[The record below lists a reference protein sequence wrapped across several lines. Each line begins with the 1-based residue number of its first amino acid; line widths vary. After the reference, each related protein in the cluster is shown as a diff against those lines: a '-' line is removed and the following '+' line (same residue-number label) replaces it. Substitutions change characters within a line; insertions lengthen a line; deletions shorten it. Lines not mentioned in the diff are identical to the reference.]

1 MNASRRLLEHSW
13 SGCRKATVREIA
25 ITWTAFT
32 TGPLFTMASS
42 SYSHRLGSAAPRRA
56 RMECLES
63 RHLMSAI
70 PLGATPQDTAE
81 FMLGRVAVVPVL
93 FESNGVIDAN
103 TQNWTPE
110 EIDAAIE
117 KVRTGV
123 QWWADTLDTLGTVHT
138 LEFVIDES
146 FAKNPFPTPY
156 EPIDRRSQ
164 DSPIYITPFLRAQGI
179 EEATSLED
187 AVRQFNHAARL
198 KHNTDWAFTIFL
210 IDSSDDPDGQFAPGS
225 EFSIAHAFPGGLYIV
240 SPSTRPASTITHETG
255 HIFWA
260 RDEYPGGGSW
270 TDRRGYYNAQNL
282 NAADNSTPGFVQEVS
297 IMRAGSV
304 LNESYNTRYLPASTR
319 AMIGWL
325 DSNGNGIFDVADV
338 PLHLEGDGRYDLSKG
353 VFTFDGNVSAVP
365 LPNRN
370 SSGPQNDIT
379 LNRVDRI
386 EYRIDGG
393 QWFTA
398 IEVNAQSADVS
409 FELSIA
415 PFNTIELRGIDDA
428 VGVTSPILQTSGSLP
443 ILSGSSIGG
452 FAFIDASGEGES
464 DPSQTLFSSVTAVL
478 AMADGSPLLGGS
490 IQPSALPIGPLEEP
504 ITGTSLT
511 ASGVILDGR
520 VGIYTAP
527 GASQG
532 PTFHYYNLQNAL
544 WQNAWGPFRKFVA
557 SFDQTVG
564 EVSLDAIGISGAG
577 SFARLEAYDA
587 AGELLTRITTGSLTP
602 GQRETMTVADANGR
616 IASIRAFG
624 HQSSEVALDSLLFG
638 TKTTAVT
645 GTDGVFQFTGIPDGD
660 YRLSLS
666 PERLIYHFAGSGS
679 TITVSGGIS
688 APVTA
693 GFQRVAS
700 PWRNP
705 TDRFD
710 VDGNGR
716 VEPLDALRI
725 INEISRNGARILTDP
740 SQVTQYFDPSD
751 DGAISA
757 LDALRVINEVARR
770 GRANGDS
777 AGIASEGEFATLDS
791 VLAGWNP
798 TTKKEKGLNAH
809 QVLEFSGEPFAL
821 SRF

>member
-1 MNASRRLLEHSW
+1 M
-13 SGCRKATVREIA
+13 
-25 ITWTAFT
+25 AF
-32 TGPLFTMASS
+32 FSS
-42 SYSHRLGSAAPRRA
+42 SHRSGSVKRRRA

-93 FESNGVIDAN
+93 FESNGAIDAN
-103 TQNWTPE
+103 TQNWTPQ

-123 QWWADTLDTLGTVHT
+123 QWWADALDKLGTVHT

-146 FAKNPFPTPY
+146 FARNPFPTPY

-164 DSPIYITPFLRAQGI
+164 DAPIYITPFLRAQGI
-179 EEATSLED
+179 QEATSLED

-210 IDSSDDPDGQFAPGS
+210 IDSSDDPDGQFAAGS
-225 EFSIAHAFPGGLYIV
+225 EFSIAHAFPGGLYVV
-240 SPSTRPASTITHETG
+240 SPSTRPASTITHEVG

-260 RDEYPGGGSW
+260 RDEYPGAGSW

-282 NAADNSTPGFVQEVS
+282 NAADNPTPGFVQEVS

-304 LNESYNTRYLPASTR
+304 LTQSYNTHYLPASTR

-325 DSNGNGIFDVADV
+325 DSDGNGIFDVADV
-338 PLHLEGDGRYDLSKG
+338 PLHLEGNGRYDLARG
-353 VFTFDGNVSAVP
+353 VFTFDGNASAVP

-386 EYRIDGG
+386 QYRVDGG
-393 QWFTA
+393 QWLTA
-398 IEVNAQSADVS
+398 VQVNAQAANVS
-409 FELSIA
+409 FELIVA
-415 PFNTIELRGIDDA
+415 PFNSIELRGIDDS

-452 FAFIDASGEGES
+452 FAFIDASGEGEN
-464 DPSQTLFSSVTAVL
+464 DPSESLFASVTATL
-478 AMADGSPLLGGS
+478 AMADGSPLFGGTVKS
-490 IQPSALPIGPLEEP
+490 STLPIGPLD
-504 ITGTSLT
+504 TSIAGISLS

-520 VGIYTAP
+520 IGIYTAP
-527 GASQG
+527 GTNHG

-544 WQNAWGPFRKFVA
+544 WQNAWGPFRKFA
-557 SFDQTVG
+557 ANFDQTVG
-564 EVSLDAIGISGAG
+564 EVSLDAIGLSGAG
-577 SFARLEAYDA
+577 SHARLEAYDA
-587 AGELLTRITTGSLTP
+587 AGELLTRVTTGRMTP
-602 GQRETMTVADANGR
+602 GQRETLTVADPGGR
-616 IASIRAFG
+616 IASIQAFG
-624 HQSSEVALDSLLFG
+624 HQSSEVALDSLRFG
-638 TKTTAVT
+638 TRAAVVT
-645 GTDGVFQFTGIPDGD
+645 GNDGVFRFTGIPDGD
-660 YRLSLS
+660 YQLTLT
-666 PERLIYHFAGSGS
+666 PQRLIYNFPGSGS
-679 TITVSGGIS
+679 TITVSGGLS
-688 APVTA
+688 APVIA

-705 TDRFD
+705 LDRFD
-710 VDGNGR
+710 VDGNGL
-716 VEPLDALRI
+716 VQPLDALRI

-740 SQVTQYFDPSD
+740 TRITQYFDPSD
-751 DGAISA
+751 DGAVTP

-770 GRANGDS
+770 GRAGNDFAAAAES
-777 AGIASEGEFATLDS
+777 AAEAEWATLDAAFAS
-791 VLAGWNP
+791 WSP
-798 TTKKEKGLNAH
+798 FMEKDKDLVAH
-809 QVLEFSGEPFAL
+809 QVS
-821 SRF
+821 